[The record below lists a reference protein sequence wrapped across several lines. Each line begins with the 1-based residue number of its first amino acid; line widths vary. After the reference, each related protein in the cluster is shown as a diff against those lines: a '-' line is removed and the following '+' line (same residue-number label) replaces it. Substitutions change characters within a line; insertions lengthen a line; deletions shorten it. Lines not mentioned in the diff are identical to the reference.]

1 MTYGPIDLLALE
13 FKGNQF
19 KGEIIPELLELVRN
33 KVVRVIDLVIVQ
45 KDTDGKHEA
54 LEIEQLSPDT
64 LKLFDPLE
72 VEISGMIQVEDIEM
86 IAAALENNSTA
97 AILLFENLW
106 AIKFGEAVLRANG
119 HMVMFDRIPLE
130 VVNETM
136 ELFAQAESSKD

>member
-1 MTYGPIDLLALE
+1 
-13 FKGNQF
+13 
-19 KGEIIPELLELVRN
+19 
-33 KVVRVIDLVIVQ
+33 
-45 KDTDGKHEA
+45 
-54 LEIEQLSPDT
+54 
-64 LKLFDPLE
+64 
-72 VEISGMIQVEDIEM
+72 M